1 MSSDET
7 SISKETKPSAQTL
20 FGTSRHV
27 ADDIF
32 SVSELITKYSRP
44 SGADLA
50 LSQPVYTDRSRARA
64 AVPGRCLTPDPD
76 RPDQANRYAALMRVK
91 VISSEVR

>member
-27 ADDIF
+27 ADEIF
-32 SVSELITKYSRP
+32 SVSELIAKHSRP
-44 SGADLA
+44 SGTDLA
-50 LSQPVYTDRSRARA
+50 LSQPVYAARA
-64 AVPGRCLTPDPD
+64 HAPRFRDAGRCLMLDT
-76 RPDQANRYAALMRVK
+76 
-91 VISSEVR
+91 